1 MNIFGNEFL
10 DSLKET
16 IIVIVQNAITVL
28 IDDSK
33 EDQRYLNKK
42 QVIRYIGGMTSVDFD
57 WLPKTELKVIYLER
71 PDGKKYVRYVIY
83 CKI

>member
-42 QVIRYIGGMTSVDFD
+42 QVEWQHFF
-57 WLPKTELKVIYLER
+57 
-71 PDGKKYVRYVIY
+71 
-83 CKI
+83 